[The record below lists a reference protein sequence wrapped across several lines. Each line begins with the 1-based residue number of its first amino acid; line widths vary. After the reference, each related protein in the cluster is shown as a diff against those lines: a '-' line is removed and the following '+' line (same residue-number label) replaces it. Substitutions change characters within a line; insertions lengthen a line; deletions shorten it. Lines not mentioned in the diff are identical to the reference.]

1 LNLLCPACHTPLP
14 ADADAVVI
22 CSTCSAEVDV
32 TRAGTISGRP
42 RFVPEIDRTG
52 TEVGGHRVEARL
64 GGGGMGTVYRAATP
78 DGTKVALKFLAP
90 ALADNPDVVARF
102 AREIELLARLEHP
115 AIVRVLGHG
124 TQDGTP
130 WFAMA
135 LVDGSDLRARIATG
149 ALPPAET
156 AAVFGRLFAAL
167 AHAHERGVVHRDL
180 KPANVLLGGAG
191 AQLAD
196 FGIARLEA
204 EMLTGPMTRL
214 TETAAV
220 LGTLPYMSPEQR
232 RGGAIDRRSD
242 LFSAGVMLYEAATGA
257 LPQGAFAPPSQVNRA
272 YGRAFD
278 RIVMQLLQADP
289 ARRPPSAAWVATA
302 LSAALAPRP
311 RARAIAVSAA
321 ALALTLVGGAVGW
334 RGMFRADG
342 KTADKKSFE
351 PVATA
356 ATATT
361 TATTAPKPA
370 PTPEKEPPPPAD
382 ELAKSIS
389 PTRKDDKALPRGK
402 TKTRLVLKAVSDVKK
417 LRATAAKSAPPT
429 ARKAEAAPVEMKVFP
444 TNAEPDAAD
453 LAALEKLGKG
463 GKAAKP
469 GPASKT
475 KAKTKALSDVEFD
488 QLDAEIKEAVPRTRT
503 DPQAAAR
510 PAARSPDGGAGE
522 TPFPTKRK

>member
-1 LNLLCPACHTPLP
+1 
-14 ADADAVVI
+14 VVI

-52 TEVGGHRVEARL
+52 SEVGGHRIEARL
-64 GGGGMGTVYRAATP
+64 GGGGMGTVYRATAP
-78 DGTKVALKFLAP
+78 DGGIVAIKFLAP

-102 AREIELLARLEHP
+102 AREIDLLTRLEHP
-115 AIVRVLGHG
+115 AIVRVLAHG

-180 KPANVLLGGAG
+180 KPANVLLGGGG

-289 ARRPPSAAWVATA
+289 ARRPPSAGAVATA
-302 LSAALAPRP
+302 LSPALASRRP
-311 RARAIAVSAA
+311 RARAIALSAG
-321 ALALTLVGGAVGW
+321 ALALTLVGGTVGL
-334 RGMFRADG
+334 RAMSHGDG
-342 KTADKKSFE
+342 KGAEKKSIE
-351 PVATA
+351 TL
-356 ATATT
+356 
-361 TATTAPKPA
+361 ATTAPKPA
-370 PTPEKEPPPPAD
+370 TATEKQEPAPAPTPTPEVAG
-382 ELAKSIS
+382 AM
-389 PTRKDDKALPRGK
+389 PTAVEDDTPRPRGK

-417 LRATAAKSAPPT
+417 LRTTVAKSPPPRSTKTAA
-429 ARKAEAAPVEMKVFP
+429 AAPVFKEFP
-444 TNAEPDAAD
+444 TKTGPDAAD
-453 LAALEKLGKG
+453 IAELEKIGKG
-463 GKAAKP
+463 AKAGKPAAR
-469 GPASKT
+469 
-475 KAKTKALSDVEFD
+475 KTKALSDAELD
-488 QLDAEIKEAVPRTRT
+488 QLDEEIKEAVPRTRT
-503 DPQAAAR
+503 DVQ
-510 PAARSPDGGAGE
+510 PAATRPVGSPDGGAGDKLV
-522 TPFPTKRK
+522 PKKRK

>member
-1 LNLLCPACHTPLP
+1 M
-14 ADADAVVI
+14 VI

-64 GGGGMGTVYRAATP
+64 GGGGMGTVYRAAAP

-102 AREIELLARLEHP
+102 AREIDLLARLEHP

-135 LVDGSDLRARIATG
+135 LVAGTDLRARIATG

-180 KPANVLLGGAG
+180 KPANVLLGGDG

-242 LFSAGVMLYEAATGA
+242 LFSAGVMLYEAATGM
-257 LPQGAFAPPSQVNRA
+257 LPQGAFAPPSQVSRA

-289 ARRPPSAAWVATA
+289 ARRPASAAGVATA
-302 LSAALAPRP
+302 LAAALAPRRA

-321 ALALTLVGGAVGW
+321 ALALTLVGGTVGW
-334 RGMFRADG
+334 RAMFRTDG
-342 KTADKKSFE
+342 NTADKKSFQT
-351 PVATA
+351 VATTTTGAA
-356 ATATT
+356 ATAPTPET
-361 TATTAPKPA
+361 KPA
-370 PTPEKEPPPPAD
+370 PTPEKQAPPPAD
-382 ELAKSIS
+382 ELAKSTS
-389 PTRKDDKALPRGK
+389 PTVEDKPVPRGK

-417 LRATAAKSAPPT
+417 VRATAAKSAPPT

-444 TNAEPDAAD
+444 TRAEPDTAD
-453 LAALEKLGKG
+453 LAALAKLGKG
-463 GKAAKP
+463 DKAGKP
-469 GPASKT
+469 GPAG
-475 KAKTKALSDVEFD
+475 KAKAKALSDVEFD

-503 DPQAAAR
+503 A
-510 PAARSPDGGAGE
+510 PDGGAGE
-522 TPFPTKRK
+522 TPFRTKRK

>member
-1 LNLLCPACHTPLP
+1 
-14 ADADAVVI
+14 VVI

-52 TEVGGHRVEARL
+52 TEVGGHRVDARL
-64 GGGGMGTVYRAATP
+64 GGGGMGTVYRAAAP
-78 DGTKVALKFLAP
+78 DGTIVAIKFLAP

-102 AREIELLARLEHP
+102 AREIDLLTRLAHP
-115 AIVRVLGHG
+115 AIVRVLAHG

-135 LVDGSDLRARIATG
+135 LVEGSDLRARIATG

-167 AHAHERGVVHRDL
+167 VHAHERGVVHRDL
-180 KPANVLLGGAG
+180 KPANVLLGSDG

-204 EMLTGPMTRL
+204 DMLTGPMTRL

-232 RGGAIDRRSD
+232 RGRAIDRRSD

-257 LPQGAFAPPSQVNRA
+257 LPQGAFAPPSQVNSA

-289 ARRPPSAAWVATA
+289 ARRPPSAAAVATA
-302 LSAALAPRP
+302 LSAALASRRP
-311 RARAIAVSAA
+311 RARAIALSAG
-321 ALALTLVGGAVGW
+321 ALALTLVGGTAGL
-334 RGMFRADG
+334 RAMFRNDG
-342 KTADKKSFE
+342 KAVATKSFA
-351 PVATA
+351 PA
-356 ATATT
+356 
-361 TATTAPKPA
+361 ATTAPRTAPPTEKQEPA
-370 PTPEKEPPPPAD
+370 PAP
-382 ELAKSIS
+382 ELAKSS
-389 PTRKDDKALPRGK
+389 PSAAESDRPRPRAKTR
-402 TKTRLVLKAVSDVKK
+402 TRLVLKAVSDVKK
-417 LRATAAKSAPPT
+417 LRTTAAKSAPPPPK
-429 ARKAEAAPVEMKVFP
+429 RAAGAP
-444 TNAEPDAAD
+444 TGADAAH
-453 LAALEKLGKG
+453 LAELDKLGKG
-463 GKAAKP
+463 AKVARPGKM
-469 GPASKT
+469 
-475 KAKTKALSDVEFD
+475 AKTKALSDAEFD

-503 DPQAAAR
+503 DVPPPAR
-510 PAARSPDGGAGE
+510 PTARSPDGGVGE
-522 TPFPTKRK
+522 APVRTKRK